1 MSRILKKKSSIILFI
16 ALIGTGLILLH
27 FTFITTQSFLSKT
40 QKVKANVLV
49 VEGWLPKY
57 AIELVCKEFHENN
70 YDHIITTG
78 IKSSDLDYCP
88 ITSNGY
94 LIFYPHFI
102 STLNNDNG
110 HHTIEVTAHSTMS
123 GKYCAHFN
131 FYVNNMILADFN
143 ADKKDRKYSINWEGS
158 LKDID
163 SVMIQFD
170 NDYLDKY
177 GDRNLFV
184 KEIIIDHK
192 MIIPYQFNSELDFGL
207 LDGKERI
214 VNNFDSKAELWRN
227 ELIAYGIDPKDVT
240 AVPAKKVYI
249 NRTLTSALAFR
260 SWLKLTNIKVKGINI
275 ISLGVHS
282 RRTWNIYKKML
293 GKSIEVG
300 IISLPENGNN
310 IGGRPKILAIL
321 YEVIGII
328 YYQIIF
334 NYIPL

>member
-1 MSRILKKKSSIILFI
+1 MFRVIKKKSSVFI
-16 ALIGTGLILLH
+16 VLVGTGMIVCII
-27 FTFITTQSFLSKT
+27 TFNITQSFLCKT
-40 QKVKANVLV
+40 QKVDANILV
-49 VEGWLPKY
+49 VEGWLPQS
-57 AIELVCKEFHENN
+57 ALPLVRKEFLENN
-70 YDHIITTG
+70 YTHIITTG

-94 LIFYPHFI
+94 LIFYPHLKSAI
-102 STLNNDNG
+102 NNDTG
-110 HHTIEVTAHSTMS
+110 HHIIEVTAHSTMS

-131 FYVNNMILADFN
+131 FFVNNLILADFS
-143 ADKKDRKYSINWEGS
+143 ADKEVRKYRINWEGS

-240 AVPAKKVYI
+240 AVPAKKVFI

-282 RRTWNIYKKML
+282 RRTWNIYKKVL

-300 IISLPENGNN
+300 IISLPENGNH